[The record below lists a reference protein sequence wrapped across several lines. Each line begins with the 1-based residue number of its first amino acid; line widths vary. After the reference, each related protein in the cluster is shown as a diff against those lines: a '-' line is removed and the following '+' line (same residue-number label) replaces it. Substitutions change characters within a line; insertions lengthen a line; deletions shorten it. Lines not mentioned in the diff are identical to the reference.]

1 MANNKKVMDS
11 IKEFLE
17 RMKACDEA
25 IPEDLA
31 EDALEMVEG
40 VKDALCEDEDVDVLE
55 VTKDADPDGDD
66 KDIDRKVEDAISRVL
81 KSMA

>member
-55 VTKDADPDGDD
+55 VTKDAEGF
-66 KDIDRKVEDAISRVL
+66 
-81 KSMA
+81 